1 MSSQPPRVW
10 KNAHS
15 HWDGNA
21 SVSAVLMC
29 LDALVQEPLTE
40 KTAANFCPKRE
51 VTVVSL
57 SLPRGLSDQKLESRL
72 GRFCIRPVN
81 WYASPD

>member
-1 MSSQPPRVW
+1 MSSQPPRMW

-29 LDALVQEPLTE
+29 LDALAQEPLTE
-40 KTAANFCPKRE
+40 KTAANSGPKRE

-57 SLPRGLSDQKLESRL
+57 SLPRGLSYQKLESRL
-72 GRFCIRPVN
+72 RWFCTKPVN
-81 WYASPD
+81 WCVSPD

>member
-1 MSSQPPRVW
+1 MSFQPPRMW

-21 SVSAVLMC
+21 SVSVVLMC
-29 LDALVQEPLTE
+29 LHALVQEPLTE
-40 KTAANFCPKRE
+40 KMAANSGPKRE

-72 GRFCIRPVN
+72 GRFCTRPVN
-81 WYASPD
+81 WCASLD